1 MDEKKINEASAN
13 ILQTSKL
20 EVDQD
25 DQQQENKEQVIS
37 PQKSPM
43 NDSEDLSDAE
53 EPMKNTN
60 QVLGNNKNDQGM
72 N

>member
-60 QVLGNNKNDQGM
+60 QVLENNKNDQGM

>member
-53 EPMKNTN
+53 ELLKNTN
-60 QVLGNNKNDQGM
+60 QVLENNRNDQGM

>member
-1 MDEKKINEASAN
+1 MDEKKINEASTN
-13 ILQTSKL
+13 ILQTSRL

-43 NDSEDLSDAE
+43 NDSEDLSDAD
-53 EPMKNTN
+53 EPLKNTN
-60 QVLGNNKNDQGM
+60 QVLENNKNNQGT

>member
-53 EPMKNTN
+53 EPLKNTN
-60 QVLGNNKNDQGM
+60 QVLENNRNDQGM

>member
-1 MDEKKINEASAN
+1 MDEKKINEASTN
-13 ILQTSKL
+13 ILQTSRL

-53 EPMKNTN
+53 EPLKNTN
-60 QVLGNNKNDQGM
+60 QVLENNKNNQGT

>member
-1 MDEKKINEASAN
+1 MDEKKINEASTN
-13 ILQTSKL
+13 ILQTSRL

-43 NDSEDLSDAE
+43 NDSEDLSDAD
-53 EPMKNTN
+53 EPLKNTN
-60 QVLGNNKNDQGM
+60 QVLENNKNDQGT

>member
-1 MDEKKINEASAN
+1 MDEKKINEASTN
-13 ILQTSKL
+13 ILQTSRL

-25 DQQQENKEQVIS
+25 DQQQENKDQVIS

-53 EPMKNTN
+53 EPLKNTN
-60 QVLGNNKNDQGM
+60 QVLENNRNDQGM